1 MFQSDDLRK
10 QCSNLKTLTERQEQV
25 LSKKEKQLQDQGE
38 EIKDL
43 KKVQDAIFNLSK
55 TRGGSTSGAC

>member
-1 MFQSDDLRK
+1 MRK